1 LYDRKIP
8 LDCRVGC
15 WHSLARPARALRKGF
30 RMPPYNSVIAALS
43 AFYIT
48 VLALAFWNL
57 GLHVYATLGGYDALA
72 DGDAPIILLFGS
84 YLRPFDL
91 EGMAIRDAVIATTG
105 FVIAITAL
113 FVVVMVMLAQLAHR
127 RRRLMVLGQL
137 NIVRPGSP
145 LIVPMGDEAEPDR
158 VYQLEI
164 DLEVPRPGHTQMV
177 RDLLPDLRP
186 ALESE
191 LSSLARGRLVQLA
204 KGDMEIFLTAAAQ
217 QISDGMI
224 NRVRVRRANFGIAP
238 ELVASRAMAQQG
250 AMAGHPV
257 GADPISGLPIPGA
270 VAAEPAPGVAA

>member
-1 LYDRKIP
+1 
-8 LDCRVGC
+8 
-15 WHSLARPARALRKGF
+15 
-30 RMPPYNSVIAALS
+30 MPPYNTVITALS

-57 GLHVYATLGGYDALA
+57 GLHAYATLAGYNELF
-72 DGDAPIILLFGS
+72 DGDAPFILLFGR

-105 FVIAITAL
+105 FVIAVTAL

-127 RRRLMVLGQL
+127 RRRLMVLGAL
-137 NIVRPGSP
+137 NIVRPASP
-145 LIVPMGDEAEPDR
+145 LIVALGDEAEPDR

-191 LSSLARGRLVQLA
+191 LSTLAQGRLVQLT
-204 KGDMEIFLTAAAQ
+204 KGEMEIFLTAAAQ
-217 QISDGMI
+217 EISDGMI
-224 NRVRVRRANFGIAP
+224 NRVRVRRANFVIAP
-238 ELVASRAMAQQG
+238 ELLASRAMAQENAAG
-250 AMAGHPV
+250 ALPPEAV
-257 GADPISGLPIPGA
+257 VVPIPGVPIPGVPIPGA
-270 VAAEPAPGVAA
+270 ATAESPSSAAA

>member
-1 LYDRKIP
+1 
-8 LDCRVGC
+8 
-15 WHSLARPARALRKGF
+15 
-30 RMPPYNSVIAALS
+30 MPPYNSVIAALS
-43 AFYIT
+43 AFYMT

-57 GLHVYATLGGYDALA
+57 GLHVYATLSGYNALF
-72 DGDAPIILLFGS
+72 DGDAPFVLLFGR

-105 FVIAITAL
+105 FVIAVTAL
-113 FVVVMVMLAQLAHR
+113 FVVVMVMLAQLAQR

-145 LIVPMGDEAEPDR
+145 LIVPLGDEAEPDR

-191 LSSLARGRLVQLA
+191 LSALARGRLIQLG
-204 KGDMEIFLTAAAQ
+204 KGEMEIFLTATAQ

-224 NRVRVRRANFGIAP
+224 NRVRVRRANFVIAP
-238 ELVASRAMAQQG
+238 ELAASRAMAQAGVTG
-250 AMAGHPV
+250 AEVMGAEVMGAGV
-257 GADPISGLPIPGA
+257 TGAAEPALAAVLPIPGPA
-270 VAAEPAPGVAA
+270 SAESAPGAAA

>member
-1 LYDRKIP
+1 
-8 LDCRVGC
+8 
-15 WHSLARPARALRKGF
+15 
-30 RMPPYNSVIAALS
+30 MPPYNSVIAALS

-57 GLHVYATLGGYDALA
+57 GLHVYATMAGYDAIF
-72 DGDAPIILLFGS
+72 DGDAPFILLFGS

-105 FVIAITAL
+105 FVIAVTAL

-145 LIVPMGDEAEPDR
+145 LIVPLGDEAEPDR

-186 ALESE
+186 ALEGE
-191 LSSLARGRLVQLA
+191 LSALAQGRLVQLT
-204 KGDMEIFLTAAAQ
+204 KGEVEVFLTATAQ
-217 QISDGMI
+217 EISDGMI
-224 NRVRVRRANFGIAP
+224 NRVRVRRANFVIAP
-238 ELVASRAMAQQG
+238 ELAASRAKAQENAAESDTVAAG
-250 AMAGHPV
+250 ALAGSTP
-257 GADPISGLPIPGA
+257 AMPIPGA
-270 VAAEPAPGVAA
+270 LSCVAAAESPSSAAA

>member
-1 LYDRKIP
+1 
-8 LDCRVGC
+8 
-15 WHSLARPARALRKGF
+15 
-30 RMPPYNSVIAALS
+30 MPPYNSVIAALS

-57 GLHVYATLGGYDALA
+57 GLHVYATLAGYDAIF
-72 DGDAPIILLFGS
+72 DGDAPFILLFGS

-105 FVIAITAL
+105 FVIAVTAL

-145 LIVPMGDEAEPDR
+145 LIVPLGDEAEPDR

-186 ALESE
+186 ALEGE
-191 LSSLARGRLVQLA
+191 LSALAQGRLVQLT
-204 KGDMEIFLTAAAQ
+204 KGEVEVFLTATAQ
-217 QISDGMI
+217 EISDGMI
-224 NRVRVRRANFGIAP
+224 NRVRVRRANFVIAP
-238 ELVASRAMAQQG
+238 ELAASRAKVQDSAATAEAAEAGNLAG
-250 AMAGHPV
+250 AIPAM
-257 GADPISGLPIPGA
+257 PIPGA
-270 VAAEPAPGVAA
+270 ISGVAAAESPSSAAA